1 MEMNSQVC
9 DSTSITKHGFPLV
22 SPWARARLS
31 FNLFLKFF
39 QMKFAS
45 QHIRSTKNKTCGL
58 SSPFFFFCALLH
70 VSASMNNLYQSKTF
84 SLFKSAIFSLFYTS
98 SLGYY
103 LCVNMSAII
112 NEPWFQTII
121 EWCWRFELIAKKSK
135 RVLS

>member
-1 MEMNSQVC
+1 MWQYL
-9 DSTSITKHGFPLV
+9 D
-22 SPWARARLS
+22 
-31 FNLFLKFF
+31 
-39 QMKFAS
+39 
-45 QHIRSTKNKTCGL
+45 NKTWISTCVNVSTRPLEIQSFPQIFSNEICFGAYPEYQKQTLWFEL
-58 SSPFFFFCALLH
+58 SVFFFCALLR